1 VSALRLRN
9 RAARRA
15 RIHDGALPCLRRDD
29 ARALGF
35 RRLPARRADR
45 AQRPRCALPCD
56 RPGHRRRVCAQ
67 AHSAAPHSEPED
79 LGRFVAETRATAAL
93 EHPHCARIFGAG
105 VEEGLAW
112 IATELLTGGSLA
124 GRLAAVR
131 RLGETETLTFGLQ
144 AASALAAAHTAG
156 LTHHDLEPNNLVF
169 DEAAT
174 LKVTDFGQAVFYE
187 RLSDEVGVIWGRPA
201 FVAPERLGRA
211 KEDEL
216 TDIYGLGATLFCALT
231 GTPPYNG
238 EAHGQMLFDR
248 MGSEP
253 IRIEDHV
260 RPIHTAT
267 AAVLNRMLTASRG
280 RRVQSWEEVIE
291 DLTRAHTELTGRAA
305 PPDPEPHPVHAPA
318 PRIVPPDISSVPAL
332 PANSKAPV
340 AHTTRAASLFALA
353 MFAAIICVLGF
364 LGWKQWFAPK
374 PRLPARAP
382 AAIAPIAANSDSAGL
397 RAGEYLLGCGSLF
410 RE

>member
-1 VSALRLRN
+1 M
-9 RAARRA
+9 RA
-15 RIHDGALPCLRRDD
+15 RSDFAGYRLGEPIARSGLAVLFHATDPVTGVEFALKLIQPPSR
-29 ARALGF
+29 
-35 RRLPARRADR
+35 
-45 AQRPRCALPCD
+45 
-56 RPGHRRRVCAQ
+56 
-67 AHSAAPHSEPED
+67 SEPED
-79 LGRFVAETRATAAL
+79 LGRFVAETRAAAAL

-112 IATELLTGGSLA
+112 VATELLTGGSLA

-131 RLGETETLTFGLQ
+131 RLGEAETLTDGLQ
-144 AASALAAAHTAG
+144 AASALAAAHAAG
-156 LTHHDLEPNNLVF
+156 LTHHDLEPNNLMF

-187 RLSDEVGVIWGRPA
+187 RLSDEVGVVWGRPA

-231 GTPPYNG
+231 GAPPYNG

-280 RRVQSWEEVIE
+280 RRFQSWEEVIE

-318 PRIVPPDISSVPAL
+318 PRIVPPDISSVPAP

-374 PRLPARAP
+374 PRVPSLAP
-382 AAIAPIAANSDSAGL
+382 APIAPVAANPDKAGL